1 MGYSW
6 TGKWA
11 FPRVPPSLTLRA
23 GPPQTHAFVRGPSP
37 SDLRLS
43 CLGMSPAVR
52 VFGASLAGFAHL
64 LRRASLTFFAG
75 LRSLALR
82 GLRSLASHDCPY
94 LRIWTLRAPHL
105 RLPPEGGSPN
115 IALVA
120 SDVWRRLSLFRSVEK
135 FCLVRRNHMV
145 ASP

>member
-1 MGYSW
+1 MCHSW
-6 TGKWA
+6 TDKWA
-11 FPRVPPSLTLRA
+11 SPRVPPSLTLRA

-64 LRRASLTFFAG
+64 LRWASLPCFAG
-75 LRSLALR
+75 LC
-82 GLRSLASHDCPY
+82 SLASHDCPY
-94 LRIWTLRAPHL
+94 LRIWTLWAPHL